1 MNVSFT
7 FGLDPLLV
15 WIPTAWPAA
24 LFAHAGVAKLLDR
37 PLFLQHLGA
46 YRVPSRW
53 LTPMQNALPLA
64 ELGVAALLL
73 SPWRALG
80 AAAAALLLLAYAS
93 AMAVHLRAGRRLDCG
108 CGGAPLPLRWAL
120 VGRNAGLLALTAWA
134 SQTPVERA
142 MSLADHAVTAA
153 ALLLGCLLWVAF
165 HQVLRQQRPHRQSF
179 LEKH

>member
-1 MNVSFT
+1 MNASLT
-7 FGLDPLLV
+7 FGIDPLLV
-15 WIPTAWPAA
+15 WIPSAWLAA

-53 LTPMQNALPLA
+53 QTPLQNGLPLV

-80 AAAAALLLLAYAS
+80 AALGAALLLAYAC

-108 CGGAPLPLRWAL
+108 CGGAPLPLSWAL
-120 VGRNAGLLALTAWA
+120 VGRNVGLLVLTVWA
-134 SQTPVERA
+134 SQAPTERA

-153 ALLLGCLLWVAF
+153 ALLLACLLWVAF
-165 HQVLRQQRPHRQSF
+165 HQVLRQQRPRRQSF